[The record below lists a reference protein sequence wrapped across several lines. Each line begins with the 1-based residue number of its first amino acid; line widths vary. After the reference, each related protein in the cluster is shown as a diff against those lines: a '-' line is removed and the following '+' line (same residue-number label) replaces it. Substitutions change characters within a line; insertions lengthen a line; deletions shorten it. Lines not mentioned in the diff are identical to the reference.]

1 MKADLSEL
9 RRHQPAAWPLMDVYL
24 SRLSQYM
31 RLIDQDAL
39 ERSLQLLCD
48 VYDADGCIFVAGNG
62 GSSATAAH
70 WVNDMHQMSLRS
82 GRRGI
87 RAISLGDNVPLLT
100 AIANDEGYS
109 QVFRSQLESHVRPG
123 DALVLISVSG
133 NSPNLISA
141 AELAREKGIRTIGL
155 LGWDGGLLA
164 QLTTEALIV
173 PAPVGEYPVVES
185 AHSVLCD
192 VLTQAVIRSASR
204 AGPVSP
210 LAATAVT
217 EAEP

>member
-1 MKADLSEL
+1 MHSGVSETS
-9 RRHQPAAWPLMDVYL
+9 RHRPAAWQLMEVYL
-24 SRLSQYM
+24 SRLSQFM
-31 RLIDQDAL
+31 KLIDQDAF

-48 VYDADGCIFVAGNG
+48 AYEADSCIFVAGNG

-87 RAISLGDNVPLLT
+87 RALSLGDNLPLLT

-109 QVFRSQLESHVRPG
+109 QVFRRQLENHLRPG
-123 DALVLISVSG
+123 DVLVLISVSG
-133 NSPNLISA
+133 NSANLICA
-141 AELAREKGIRTIGL
+141 AELAREKGMTTIGL

-164 QLTTEALIV
+164 QLATEALIV

-192 VLTQAVIRSASR
+192 IFTQAVISR
-204 AGPVSP
+204 P
-210 LAATAVT
+210 AAPAR
-217 EAEP
+217 